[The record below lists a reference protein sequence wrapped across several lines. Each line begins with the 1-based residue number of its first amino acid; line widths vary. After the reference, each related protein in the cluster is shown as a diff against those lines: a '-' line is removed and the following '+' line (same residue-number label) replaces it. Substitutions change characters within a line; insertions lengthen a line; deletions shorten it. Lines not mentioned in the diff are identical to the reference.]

1 LLTKAVRL
9 YLECLQQIEVTSFTG
24 DQISNRVV
32 EAARAA
38 S

>member
-1 LLTKAVRL
+1 MATGVRL
-9 YLECLQQIEVTSFTG
+9 YLECLQQIEATSFTG